1 MKMDYTNEPDH
12 LIVGKKE
19 LVTEELILQ
28 VGKTVKRGDI
38 VDKDGSIIT
47 DSAEVF
53 GIVTEDA
60 GSATL
65 TGKTVVYTEGEFNIE
80 KINFGSA
87 TKDKVIELC
96 RNRNIYLRTIGG
108 KE

>member
-28 VGKTVKRGDI
+28 AGKTCGKRGYCWQRWLNYYRFN
-38 VDKDGSIIT
+38 GS
-47 DSAEVF
+47 F

-80 KINFGSA
+80 KVNFASA